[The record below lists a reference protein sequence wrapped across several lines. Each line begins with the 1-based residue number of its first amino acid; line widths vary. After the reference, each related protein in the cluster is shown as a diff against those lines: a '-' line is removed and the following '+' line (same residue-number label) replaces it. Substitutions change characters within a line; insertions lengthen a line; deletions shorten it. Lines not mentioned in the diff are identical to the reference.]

1 MFNHV
6 QKDLRELIDLVR
18 QTATW
23 DATLA
28 AKPDIEP
35 SEAAFDERRR
45 QELRIAAIK
54 QQYDL

>member
-1 MFNHV
+1 MFNYV
-6 QKDLRELIDLVR
+6 QKDLQELIELVR

-28 AKPDIEP
+28 AKPEIQP
-35 SEAAFDERRR
+35 SEAAYDERRR

-54 QQYDL
+54 KQYDL

>member
-6 QKDLRELIDLVR
+6 QKDLQELIELVR

-23 DATLA
+23 DATMA
-28 AKPDIEP
+28 AKPEIQP
-35 SEAAFDERRR
+35 SEAAYEERRR

-54 QQYDL
+54 LAYDL